1 MSATT
6 PRTFRPRSNKDN
18 LKEQNKSKSV
28 KSERQNRQN
37 NIVDEARNM
46 GEMALTLAEDFTKG
60 RTYHGQ
66 TTYDG
71 KGLSSKSPSNAPIIA
86 RAKFETVAN
95 TFNVTIANFS
105 AILVGHSNIEQMSS
119 SRDCERVGLQGENGS
134 KEADSND
141 GSERLKG
148 VTEKVECQ
156 RQLFNKGEVRS
167 NSGPKEV
174 DCTLK
179 YQTAK
184 GVVDCQLQPLSD
196 TLEKEHRDSSGA
208 STVRVEPPMALIKIQ
223 GNFSGKQRE
232 GEQLLKALELFQDNG
247 MFDQHKRLAT
257 EKIHYY
263 EDRKNADMVLVLKIE
278 QAATLSY
285 ENKSKLAKKMLISI
299 TESDLNGQA
308 LHGNA
313 ISARAFFLLAAHM
326 RREEKNRKL
335 KLTELFE
342 YLRRSEYLL
351 QHYDSPVDWADLHY
365 IYGCLWLD
373 YLNLIPDSAA
383 IRDNARCSFEKA
395 LFFSQKD
402 HRLRVRI
409 RRERYAHIKLAS
421 VLLDCC
427 STTAR
432 IQQKTIPPS
441 DIKQAEDHLDIV
453 QFKLGDSIPKIT
465 WIELLKTRS
474 YQFYRRGSY
483 NLAKERAEEAFRLAL
498 LHKFDILLN
507 TLQEMIELFAMKLH
521 SHLVFTEE
529 VEFSSSEAAYSA
541 SGSDSG

>member
-1 MSATT
+1 M
-6 PRTFRPRSNKDN
+6 
-18 LKEQNKSKSV
+18 

-46 GEMALTLAEDFTKG
+46 GEMAPTLAEDFTKG

-71 KGLSSKSPSNAPIIA
+71 KGLSSKSPSNVPIIA

-95 TFNVTIANFS
+95 TFNVKIANFS
-105 AILVGHSNIEQMSS
+105 AILVGHSNTEQMSS
-119 SRDCERVGLQGENGS
+119 SRDYERVGLQGENGS

-141 GSERLKG
+141 RSERLKG

-167 NSGPKEV
+167 DSGPKEV

-196 TLEKEHRDSSGA
+196 T
-208 STVRVEPPMALIKIQ
+208 RVELPMALIKIQ
-223 GNFSGKQRE
+223 GNFSRKQRE

-247 MFDQHKRLAT
+247 MFVQHKRLAT

-285 ENKSKLAKKMLISI
+285 ENKSRSAKKMLISV

-308 LHGNA
+308 LYGNA

-351 QHYDSPVDWADLHY
+351 QQYDSPVDWADLHY
-365 IYGCLWLD
+365 TYGCLWLD
-373 YLNLIPDSAA
+373 YLNLIPDSAT

-395 LFFSQKD
+395 LFFSKKD

-409 RRERYAHIKLAS
+409 RRERYAHIKLALI
-421 VLLDCC
+421 LLDCC
-427 STTAR
+427 STTAH

-453 QFKLGDSIPKIT
+453 RFKLGDSIPKIT
-465 WIELLKTRS
+465 WIELLKARS

-483 NLAKERAEEAFRLAL
+483 NLAKETAEEALRLAF